1 MGGSGRGSGLEAE
14 QAGDGSPS
22 EPTVLKEVELPEPLG
37 EAMVGAARAA
47 EVGEQVVRAS
57 QTHSL
62 TAPMATHTQLAV
74 PTGLRSTTL
83 FVSSL
88 ILYLSGF
95 LPSSP
100 GLKPLYCCC
109 SPLPSTTPIIVNLS
123 N

>member
-37 EAMVGAARAA
+37 EAMLGAAEAA
-47 EVGEQVVRAS
+47 EVGSKVRAS
-57 QTHSL
+57 QTQSYGSHSH
-62 TAPMATHTQLAV
+62 PHLANSSH
-74 PTGLRSTTL
+74 RSL
-83 FVSSL
+83 LYYNLSSL

-95 LPSSP
+95 FPLW
-100 GLKPLYCCC
+100 GLDLHCFFT
-109 SPLPSTTPIIVNLS
+109 SFINHTAITMNLS